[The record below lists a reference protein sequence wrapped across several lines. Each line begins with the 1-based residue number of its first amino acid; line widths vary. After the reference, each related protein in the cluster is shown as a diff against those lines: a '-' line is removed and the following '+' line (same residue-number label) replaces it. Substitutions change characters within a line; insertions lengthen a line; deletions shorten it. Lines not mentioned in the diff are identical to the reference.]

1 MSPTQIKANLNRQA
15 EVARNAFDKMS
26 NAATAQGYSK
36 SAIDALKPALTQ
48 PVGNEQAP
56 IRVNSKADY
65 DRLPAGSI
73 YIDPQGNTRKKGG

>member
-1 MSPTQIKANLNRQA
+1 
-15 EVARNAFDKMS
+15 MS

-65 DRLPAGSI
+65 DRLPVGSI